1 MTTVDELVQRLVAAF
16 FRMAAPGSS
25 ADSFAAMAMP
35 LLRKIT
41 NNDVAWDS
49 VITSDATA
57 EGIYQLSLQRRKAR
71 LESLMTSDF
80 SMRMTRDAMRDWEMT
95 KQSEE
100 DWTKTQR
107 DAGVK
112 VLPGDYER
120 YITRRVDSDMA
131 NKFWTIAYGKAN
143 EWLNLDGTGQAAAY
157 LGMMTANF
165 AQTGMYRNDRNAFT
179 YARFMAEDLFN
190 VAQSRY
196 DQETGEWLGYEFEE
210 RGRDEEG
217 NIVPGK
223 IKTEYRPF
231 NREDWAGFSKE
242 SVTGL
247 GANLSANMDL
257 LRAINPDD
265 PYQLSMASERFKD
278 TLHQYLEALRPL
290 RDAFG
295 DDMPKIIST
304 IEGMTQMSLAQVG
317 SQRASIMAQQMSA
330 VFLSG
335 RYSDRDW
342 GKSTMAV
349 QARLNE
355 IEGLGSLNYINAAGV
370 SKMGLD
376 FALGGSAVP
385 NYRTKPDWTAH
396 AIDTAFSVAN
406 SEAADQ
412 FDMAYSIWANNLEK
426 ATPLNQLDTLDTS
439 TARFQQEVMRIA
451 KEQDVDLREA
461 ARRLAGVN
469 TYTELYSG
477 IGYGY
482 YATAKN
488 SQSGAWLAMK
498 GMADQSTETA
508 IQTAIMDESLAI
520 ALQGAHVNM
529 PTDLESLTNFA
540 DAVRNNADVL
550 FMNNAAAAAYLEQVG
565 IKDKDGKVIQDQQ
578 ALRGLVELMRVDTS
592 KYLADK
598 TTTDDIIKQL
608 YKDNGNLPADA
619 DTMIAMLDAY
629 RANPGAFT
637 LDADSAFAM
646 LTANGNFKTQDEQK
660 LRQVFNSVRANMGR
674 FMVASKQMAGTMAS
688 NNNAPEDGPTPEWAM
703 EKALQLV
710 EQRPEFLGMDEQ
722 AIITQLMNTPDPEN
736 GGYMDLQGAK
746 AIATVYNF
754 AKHGRRGNI
763 YQKALEARAM
773 QANQADIQNFEAE
786 AQRRRTVYRDYEN
799 AVFTGK
805 GGLFQLFH
813 NGFSMERLKQ
823 ALTASNLIN
832 NAEQDGMVDLL
843 AAGAM
848 IADETIGMDADGS
861 QTSRVNFVKG
871 LVTFANDVKGL
882 SSLGFNRA
890 KREFKEARELGNKD
904 EMLRQASLMATYKE
918 FDAATVDRY
927 LAQNVYN
934 ESGERVTNAEEAR
947 KIRLERLLK
956 VRREGGSIADFM
968 ARESADS
975 QVYSLDDER
984 AKLAN
989 DMYNKFRA
997 GQEDLDKNGTIENY
1011 EGWDE
1016 FYKAER
1022 ERIGSKEHNG
1032 LEMNALDALKD
1043 IMQSSHQGIKANDTI
1058 GDIMTKVTETAE
1070 RTAENGGGVM
1080 GFIQELLAQMAPL
1093 LSKQLE
1099 VLGKLSDTLDKRS
1112 TDNND
1117 TLYGQPAMATQD

>member
-1 MTTVDELVQRLVAAF
+1 MTQNINTNAPSPNMTTVDELVQRLMAAF

-25 ADSFAAMAMP
+25 ADNFAAMAMP

-71 LESLMTSDF
+71 LESLMSSDF
-80 SMRMTRDAMRDWEMT
+80 STRMTRDAMRDWEMT

-100 DWTKTQR
+100 DWTKAQR
-107 DAGVK
+107 DAGIQ

-143 EWLNLDGTGQAAAY
+143 QWLNLDGTGQAAAY

-165 AQTGMYRNDRNAFT
+165 AQTGMYRNDRNAFA

-196 DQETGEWLGYEFEE
+196 DQDTGEWLGYEFEE
-210 RGRDEEG
+210 RGRDEQG
-217 NIVPGK
+217 NIVPGR

-231 NREDWAGFSKE
+231 DRKDWAGFSKE

-265 PYQLSMASERFKD
+265 PYQLSMASEQFKD

-317 SQRASIMAQQMSA
+317 SQRASILAQQMSA

-426 ATPLNQLDTLDTS
+426 ATPLNQLETLDTS
-439 TARFQQEVMRIA
+439 TVRFQQEVIRIA

-508 IQTAIMDESLAI
+508 IQRASMEKSLMI
-520 ALQGAHVNM
+520 ALQGAGVNM
-529 PTDLESLTNFA
+529 SEN
-540 DAVRNNADVL
+540 
-550 FMNNAAAAAYLEQVG
+550 
-565 IKDKDGKVIQDQQ
+565 
-578 ALRGLVELMRVDTS
+578 GL
-592 KYLADK
+592 
-598 TTTDDIIKQL
+598 
-608 YKDNGNLPADA
+608 
-619 DTMIAMLDAY
+619 
-629 RANPGAFT
+629 
-637 LDADSAFAM
+637 
-646 LTANGNFKTQDEQK
+646 
-660 LRQVFNSVRANMGR
+660 
-674 FMVASKQMAGTMAS
+674 
-688 NNNAPEDGPTPEWAM
+688 TPEWAM
-703 EKALQLV
+703 EKALRLI
-710 EQRPEFLGMDEQ
+710 EQRPELLGMDEQ
-722 AIITQLMNTPDPEN
+722 AVITQLMNTPDPEN
-736 GGYMDLQGAK
+736 GGYIDQQDAK
-746 AIATVYNF
+746 AIAVVYNF
-754 AKHGRRGNI
+754 AKHGQKGNI

-773 QANQADIQNFEAE
+773 QANQADIQNFEAR
-786 AQRRRTVYRDYEN
+786 AQHRRTVYREYEN
-799 AVFTGK
+799 AMFTGK
-805 GGLFQLFH
+805 GGLFQVFS
-813 NGFSMERLKQ
+813 NGFSLDRLKQ
-823 ALTASNLIN
+823 ALTASNLIDD
-832 NAEQDGMVDLL
+832 AKQDNMLDLL

-861 QTSRVNFVKG
+861 QTSRVEFVKG

-890 KREFKEARELGNKD
+890 LKDFQTARNEKKNEQ
-904 EMLRQASLMATYKE
+904 EMMLYASLMAAYKE
-918 FDAATVDRY
+918 FDTGTVDRY
-927 LAQNVYN
+927 MAQNVFDEN
-934 ESGERVTNAEEAR
+934 GERVTNAEEAR
-947 KIRLERLLK
+947 KIRLERLLAA
-956 VRREGGSIADFM
+956 RREGRSLADFF
-968 ARESADS
+968 AKESADA
-975 QVYSLDDER
+975 QVFSLDDER
-984 AKLAN
+984 ARIAN
-989 DMYNKFRA
+989 DLYNKFRA

-1032 LEMNALDALKD
+1032 LEMNALDALKG
-1043 IMQSSHQGIKANDTI
+1043 IMQSAHQGVKANDTI

-1070 RTAENGGGVM
+1070 RAAENGGGVM